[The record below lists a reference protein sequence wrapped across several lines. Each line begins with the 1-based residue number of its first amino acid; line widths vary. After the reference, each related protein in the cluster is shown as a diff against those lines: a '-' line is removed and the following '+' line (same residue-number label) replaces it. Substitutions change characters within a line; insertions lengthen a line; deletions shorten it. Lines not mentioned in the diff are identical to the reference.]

1 MSSTRTGQNI
11 DPQPIPDAEARTV
24 PRPKTAATR
33 LSVEELEEVES
44 AAKRDGKSQ
53 AEWIRDTVLREAR
66 QRSAASVELV
76 LAELSANRTIPDQI
90 AKQVSRTTQEV
101 SRLVSQSADQALA
114 RIEDGAVKAIRNA
127 TVREVGA
134 KIESAIAGPMAIT
147 EEALRKLR
155 SSAERAETASSSWR
169 SFTNIFRWQQLAIA
183 VLVGI
188 VIGGAGTWYFASRP
202 LKEAADYILLIKH
215 APASP
220 QNATQSTP
228 PAPHHPGKNQKP
240 RSTQDTQPQ
249 TEAAPVTQ
257 QP

>member
-1 MSSTRTGQNI
+1 MSTTRTGQNI

-66 QRSAASVELV
+66 QRSASVDLV
-76 LAELSANRTIPDQI
+76 LAELSANRVIPDQI
-90 AKQVSRTTQEV
+90 AQQVSRTTQEV

-169 SFTNIFRWQQLAIA
+169 SFTDIFRWQQLAIA

-202 LKEAADYILLIKH
+202 LKEAAEYILLIKH

-228 PAPHHPGKNQKP
+228 PAPHHPAPKQKS
-240 RSTQDTQPQ
+240 RSSNGTPSQ
-249 TEAAPVTQ
+249 TEAAPAQ
-257 QP
+257 QQ

>member
-66 QRSAASVELV
+66 QRSASVDLV
-76 LAELSANRTIPDQI
+76 LAELSANRVIPDQI
-90 AKQVSRTTQEV
+90 AQQVGRTTQEV
-101 SRLVSQSADQALA
+101 SRLVGQSADQALA
-114 RIEDGAVKAIRNA
+114 RIEAGAEKAIRKA
-127 TVREVGA
+127 AVSEVGA
-134 KIESAIAGPMAIT
+134 KIERAIVGPMTTI

-155 SSAERAETASSSWR
+155 SSAVHAETASSSWR
-169 SFTNIFRWQQLAIA
+169 SFTDIFRWQQLAIA

-188 VIGGAGTWYFASRP
+188 VIGGAGTWYFASGP
-202 LKEAADYILLIKH
+202 LKEAAEYILLLKH

-228 PAPHHPGKNQKP
+228 PAPHHPGKNQKSK
-240 RSTQDTQPQ
+240 STQEPQPQ
-249 TEAAPVTQ
+249 VEAAPVTQ

>member
-24 PRPKTAATR
+24 QRPKTAATR

-66 QRSAASVELV
+66 QRSASVDLV
-76 LAELSANRTIPDQI
+76 LAELSANRVIPDQI
-90 AKQVSRTTQEV
+90 AQQVSRTTQEV
-101 SRLVSQSADQALA
+101 SRLVGQSADQALA

-169 SFTNIFRWQQLAIA
+169 SFTDIFRWQQLAIA

-188 VIGGAGTWYFASRP
+188 VIGGAGTWYFASGP
-202 LKEAADYILLIKH
+202 LKEAAEYILLIKK

-228 PAPHHPGKNQKP
+228 PASHHIQHNQK
-240 RSTQDTQPQ
+240 SKSVQEPQ
-249 TEAAPVTQ
+249 SQVEAAPVTQ

>member
-90 AKQVSRTTQEV
+90 AQQVSRTTQEV

-188 VIGGAGTWYFASRP
+188 VIGGAGTWYFASLPTQRSGRLHSASQKCSSLSAECDPKHSACFPPYPTQNRSREALRRP
-202 LKEAADYILLIKH
+202 NHRLR
-215 APASP
+215 
-220 QNATQSTP
+220 QRQ
-228 PAPHHPGKNQKP
+228 
-240 RSTQDTQPQ
+240 
-249 TEAAPVTQ
+249 
-257 QP
+257 

>member
-66 QRSAASVELV
+66 QRSASVDLV
-76 LAELSANRTIPDQI
+76 LAELSANRVIPDQI
-90 AKQVSRTTQEV
+90 AQQVSRTTQEL
-101 SRLVSQSADQALA
+101 SRLVGQSADQALA
-114 RIEDGAVKAIRNA
+114 RIEAGAEKAIRKA
-127 TVREVGA
+127 AVSEVGA
-134 KIESAIAGPMAIT
+134 KIESAIVGPMRT
-147 EEALRKLR
+147 LEEALRKLR
-155 SSAERAETASSSWR
+155 SSAVHAETASSSWR
-169 SFTNIFRWQQLAIA
+169 SFTDIFRWQQLAIA

-188 VIGGAGTWYFASRP
+188 VIGGAGTWYFASLP
-202 LKEAADYILLIKH
+202 LKEAADYILLLKN

-228 PAPHHPGKNQKP
+228 PAPHHPGKNQKSK
-240 RSTQDTQPQ
+240 STQEPQPQ
-249 TEAAPVTQ
+249 VEAAPVTQ

>member
-66 QRSAASVELV
+66 QRSASVDLV
-76 LAELSANRTIPDQI
+76 LAELSANRVIPDQI
-90 AKQVSRTTQEV
+90 AQQVSRTTQEV

-114 RIEDGAVKAIRNA
+114 RIEAGAVKAVRNA
-127 TVREVGA
+127 AVSEVGA
-134 KIESAIAGPMAIT
+134 KIESAIVGPMATI
-147 EEALRKLR
+147 EEALRKLK
-155 SSAERAETASSSWR
+155 SSAEHAETASNHWR

-183 VLVGI
+183 VLAGI

-202 LKEAADYILLIKH
+202 LKEAADYILILKN
-215 APASP
+215 APVSP
-220 QNATQSTP
+220 QDATQNTP
-228 PAPHHPGKNQKP
+228 PASHHPGRNQKP
-240 RSTQDTQPQ
+240 KSVQEPQPQ
-249 TEAAPVTQ
+249 VEAAPVTQ

>member
-1 MSSTRTGQNI
+1 MSSTRTGP
-11 DPQPIPDAEARTV
+11 DPDSQPLPNAEARTV

-76 LAELSANRTIPDQI
+76 LAELSSNRTIPDQI
-90 AKQVSRTTQEV
+90 AQQVSRTTQEV

-114 RIEDGAVKAIRNA
+114 RIESGAEKAIRKA
-127 TVREVGA
+127 AVSEMGA
-134 KIESAIAGPMAIT
+134 KIESAIVGPMTTIG
-147 EEALRKLR
+147 EALRKLE
-155 SSAERAETASSSWR
+155 SSAWHAEAASNHWR
-169 SFTNIFRWQQLAIA
+169 SFTKIFRWQQLAIA

-202 LKEAADYILLIKH
+202 LKEAADYILLVKN

-220 QNATQSTP
+220 PNATQNTP
-228 PAPHHPGKNQKP
+228 PAPQHPGKKQKHESVQEP
-240 RSTQDTQPQ
+240 QPQ
-249 TEAAPVTQ
+249 VEAAPVTQ

>member
-24 PRPKTAATR
+24 PRDKTAATR
-33 LSVEELEEVES
+33 LSPEELEEVES

-66 QRSAASVELV
+66 QRSASVELV
-76 LAELSANRTIPDQI
+76 LAELSANRAIPDQI
-90 AKQVSRTTQEV
+90 AQQVSRTTQEV
-101 SRLVSQSADQALA
+101 SRLVSQSADQALG
-114 RIEDGAVKAIRNA
+114 RIEAGAVKAVRNA
-127 TVREVGA
+127 AVSEVGA
-134 KIESAIAGPMAIT
+134 KFGSAIVGPMATI
-147 EEALRKLR
+147 EEALRKLK
-155 SSAERAETASSSWR
+155 SSAEHAETASNHWR
-169 SFTNIFRWQQLAIA
+169 SFTKIFRWQQLAIA

-188 VIGGAGTWYFASRP
+188 VIGGAGTWYFASLP
-202 LKEAADYILLIKH
+202 LKEAAEYILLLKNT
-215 APASP
+215 PASP

-228 PAPHHPGKNQKP
+228 PASHHIQHNQKP
-240 RSTQDTQPQ
+240 KSTQETQPQ

>member
-11 DPQPIPDAEARTV
+11 DPQPLPDAEARTV

-66 QRSAASVELV
+66 QRSASVELV
-76 LAELSANRTIPDQI
+76 LAELSANRAIPDQI
-90 AKQVSRTTQEV
+90 AQQVSRTTQEV
-101 SRLVSQSADQALA
+101 SRLVSQSADQALV
-114 RIEDGAVKAIRNA
+114 RIEAGAVKAVRNA
-127 TVREVGA
+127 AVSEVGA
-134 KIESAIAGPMAIT
+134 KIESAIVGPMATI
-147 EEALRKLR
+147 EEALRKLK
-155 SSAERAETASSSWR
+155 SSAEHAETASNHWR
-169 SFTNIFRWQQLAIA
+169 SFTKIFRWQQLAIA
-183 VLVGI
+183 VLAGI
-188 VIGGAGTWYFASRP
+188 VIGGAGTWYFASLP
-202 LKEAADYILLIKH
+202 LKEAAEYILLLKN

-220 QNATQSTP
+220 PNATQNTPSTP
-228 PAPHHPGKNQKP
+228 HHIQHNQKP
-240 RSTQDTQPQ
+240 KSTQETQPQ

>member
-11 DPQPIPDAEARTV
+11 DPQPLPDAEARTV

-169 SFTNIFRWQQLAIA
+169 SFTDIFRWQQLAIA

-188 VIGGAGTWYFASRP
+188 VIGGAGAGDLVSLP
-202 LKEAADYILLIKH
+202 PQEEGDYILLPKK

-228 PAPHHPGKNQKP
+228 PAPHHPGKNQKSK
-240 RSTQDTQPQ
+240 STQEPQPQ
-249 TEAAPVTQ
+249 VEAAPVTQ

>member
-66 QRSAASVELV
+66 QRSASVDLV
-76 LAELSANRTIPDQI
+76 LAELSANRVIPDQI
-90 AKQVSRTTQEV
+90 AQQVSRTTQEV
-101 SRLVSQSADQALA
+101 SRLVGQSADQALA

-169 SFTNIFRWQQLAIA
+169 SFTDIFRWQQLAIA

-188 VIGGAGTWYFASRP
+188 VIGGAGTWYFASGP
-202 LKEAADYILLIKH
+202 LKEAAEYILLIKH

-228 PAPHHPGKNQKP
+228 PAPHHPGKNQKSKSSNGTP
-240 RSTQDTQPQ
+240 SQ
-249 TEAAPVTQ
+249 TEAAPAQ
-257 QP
+257 QQ

>member
-11 DPQPIPDAEARTV
+11 DP
-24 PRPKTAATR
+24 AATR

-66 QRSAASVELV
+66 QRSASVDLV
-76 LAELSANRTIPDQI
+76 LAELSANRVIPDQI
-90 AKQVSRTTQEV
+90 AQQVGRTTQEV
-101 SRLVSQSADQALA
+101 SRLVGQSADQALA
-114 RIEDGAVKAIRNA
+114 RIEAGAEKAIRKA
-127 TVREVGA
+127 AVSEVGA
-134 KIESAIAGPMAIT
+134 KIERAIVGPMTTI

-155 SSAERAETASSSWR
+155 SSAVHAETASSSWR
-169 SFTNIFRWQQLAIA
+169 SFTDIFRWQQLAIA

-188 VIGGAGTWYFASRP
+188 VIGGAGTWYFASGP
-202 LKEAADYILLIKH
+202 LKEAAEYILLLKH

-228 PAPHHPGKNQKP
+228 PAPHHPGKNQKSK
-240 RSTQDTQPQ
+240 STQEPQPQ
-249 TEAAPVTQ
+249 VEAAPVTQ

>member
-44 AAKRDGKSQ
+44 AAKRDGKSL
-53 AEWIRDTVLREAR
+53 AEWFRDTVLREAR
-66 QRSAASVELV
+66 QRSASVDLV
-76 LAELSANRTIPDQI
+76 LAELSASRAIPDQI
-90 AKQVSRTTQEV
+90 AQQVSRTTQEV

-114 RIEDGAVKAIRNA
+114 RIEAGAVKAVRNA
-127 TVREVGA
+127 AVTEVGA
-134 KIESAIAGPMAIT
+134 KIESAIVGPMATIG
-147 EEALRKLR
+147 EALQKLE
-155 SSAERAETASSSWR
+155 SSAWHAEAASNHWR
-169 SFTNIFRWQQLAIA
+169 SFTKIFRWQQLAIA
-183 VLVGI
+183 VLAGI
-188 VIGGAGTWYFASRP
+188 VIGGAGTWYFASLP
-202 LKEAADYILLIKH
+202 LKEAADYILLLKN

-220 QNATQSTP
+220 QDATQNTP
-228 PAPHHPGKNQKP
+228 PASHHPARNQKP
-240 RSTQDTQPQ
+240 KSTQEPQPQ

>member
-11 DPQPIPDAEARTV
+11 DPQPLPDTEARTI

-66 QRSAASVELV
+66 QRSASVELV
-76 LAELSANRTIPDQI
+76 LAELSANRAIPDQI
-90 AKQVSRTTQEV
+90 AQQVNRTTQEV

-114 RIEDGAVKAIRNA
+114 RIEAGAVKAVRNA
-127 TVREVGA
+127 AVSEVGA
-134 KIESAIAGPMAIT
+134 KIESAIVGPMATI
-147 EEALRKLR
+147 EEALRKLK
-155 SSAERAETASSSWR
+155 SSAEHAETASNHWR
-169 SFTNIFRWQQLAIA
+169 SFTKIFRWQQLAIA
-183 VLVGI
+183 VLAGI
-188 VIGGAGTWYFASRP
+188 VIGGAGTWYFASLP
-202 LKEAADYILLIKH
+202 LKEAAEYILLLKN

-220 QNATQSTP
+220 PNATQNTPST
-228 PAPHHPGKNQKP
+228 PHHPARNQKP
-240 RSTQDTQPQ
+240 KSTQEPQPQ
-249 TEAAPVTQ
+249 VEAAPVTQ

>member
-11 DPQPIPDAEARTV
+11 DPQPLPDAEARTV

-66 QRSAASVELV
+66 QRSASVELV
-76 LAELSANRTIPDQI
+76 LAELSANRAIPDQI
-90 AKQVSRTTQEV
+90 AQQVNRTTQEV

-114 RIEDGAVKAIRNA
+114 RIEAGAVKAVRNA
-127 TVREVGA
+127 AVSEVGA
-134 KIESAIAGPMAIT
+134 KIESAIVGPMATI
-147 EEALRKLR
+147 EEALRKLK
-155 SSAERAETASSSWR
+155 SSAEHAETASNHWR
-169 SFTNIFRWQQLAIA
+169 SFTKIFRWQQLAIA
-183 VLVGI
+183 VLAGI
-188 VIGGAGTWYFASRP
+188 VIGGAGTWYFASLP
-202 LKEAADYILLIKH
+202 LKEAADYILLLKN

-220 QNATQSTP
+220 QDATQNTP
-228 PAPHHPGKNQKP
+228 PASHHPARNQKP
-240 RSTQDTQPQ
+240 KSTQEPQPQ
-249 TEAAPVTQ
+249 VEAAPVTQ

>member
-11 DPQPIPDAEARTV
+11 DPQPLPDAEARTV

-66 QRSAASVELV
+66 QRSASVELV
-76 LAELSANRTIPDQI
+76 LAELSANRAIPDQI
-90 AKQVSRTTQEV
+90 AQQVSRTTQEV

-114 RIEDGAVKAIRNA
+114 RIEAGAVKAVRNA
-127 TVREVGA
+127 AVSEVGA
-134 KIESAIAGPMAIT
+134 KIESAIVGPMATI
-147 EEALRKLR
+147 EEALRKLK
-155 SSAERAETASSSWR
+155 SSAEHAETASNHWR
-169 SFTNIFRWQQLAIA
+169 SFTKIFRWQQLAIA
-183 VLVGI
+183 VLAGI
-188 VIGGAGTWYFASRP
+188 VIGGAGTWYFASLP
-202 LKEAADYILLIKH
+202 LKEAAEYILLLKN

-220 QNATQSTP
+220 QDATQNTP
-228 PAPHHPGKNQKP
+228 PASHHPARNQKP
-240 RSTQDTQPQ
+240 KSTQEPQPQ
-249 TEAAPVTQ
+249 VEAAPVTQ

>member
-24 PRPKTAATR
+24 PRDKTAATR
-33 LSVEELEEVES
+33 LSPEELEEVES
-44 AAKRDGKSQ
+44 AAKRDGKTL
-53 AEWIRDTVLREAR
+53 AVWLRDTALREAR
-66 QRSAASVELV
+66 QRSASVDLV

-90 AKQVSRTTQEV
+90 AQQVSRTTQEV
-101 SRLVSQSADQALA
+101 SRLVGQSADKALA
-114 RIEDGAVKAIRNA
+114 RIEAGAEKAIRKA
-127 TVREVGA
+127 AVSEVGA

-188 VIGGAGTWYFASRP
+188 VIGGAGTWYFASLP
-202 LKEAADYILLIKH
+202 LKEAADYILLLKN

-220 QNATQSTP
+220 QNAPQSTP
-228 PAPHHPGKNQKP
+228 PASHHIQHNQKP
-240 RSTQDTQPQ
+240 KSTQETQPQ

>member
-66 QRSAASVELV
+66 QRSASVDLV
-76 LAELSANRTIPDQI
+76 LAELSANRVIPDQI
-90 AKQVSRTTQEV
+90 AQQVSRTTQEV
-101 SRLVSQSADQALA
+101 SRLVGQSADQALA
-114 RIEDGAVKAIRNA
+114 RIEAGAEKAIRKA
-127 TVREVGA
+127 AVSEVSA
-134 KIESAIAGPMAIT
+134 KIERAIAGPMAMT

-155 SSAERAETASSSWR
+155 SSAVHAETASSRWR
-169 SFTNIFRWQQLAIA
+169 SFTDIFRWQQLAIA

-202 LKEAADYILLIKH
+202 LKEAADYILLLKNT
-215 APASP
+215 PASP

-228 PAPHHPGKNQKP
+228 PAPHHPGKNQKSK
-240 RSTQDTQPQ
+240 STQEPQPQ
-249 TEAAPVTQ
+249 VEAVPVTQ

>member
-66 QRSAASVELV
+66 QRSASVDLV
-76 LAELSANRTIPDQI
+76 LAELSANRVIPDQI
-90 AKQVSRTTQEV
+90 AQQVSRTTQEV

-114 RIEDGAVKAIRNA
+114 RIEAGAEKAIRKA
-127 TVREVGA
+127 AASEVGA
-134 KIESAIAGPMAIT
+134 KIERAIAGPMAIT

-155 SSAERAETASSSWR
+155 SSAVHAETASSSWR
-169 SFTNIFRWQQLAIA
+169 SFTDIFRWQQLAIA

-228 PAPHHPGKNQKP
+228 PASHHPAPKQKP
-240 RSTQDTQPQ
+240 RSSNGTPSQ
-249 TEAAPVTQ
+249 TEAAPAQ
-257 QP
+257 QQ

>member
-11 DPQPIPDAEARTV
+11 DPQPLPDAEARTV

-66 QRSAASVELV
+66 QRSASVDLV
-76 LAELSANRTIPDQI
+76 LAELSANRAIPDQI
-90 AKQVSRTTQEV
+90 AQQVSRTTQEV

-114 RIEDGAVKAIRNA
+114 RIEAGAVKAVRNA
-127 TVREVGA
+127 AVSEVGA
-134 KIESAIAGPMAIT
+134 KIESAIVGPMATI
-147 EEALRKLR
+147 EEALRKLK
-155 SSAERAETASSSWR
+155 SSAEHAETASNHWR

-183 VLVGI
+183 VLAGI

-202 LKEAADYILLIKH
+202 IKEAADYILILKN
-215 APASP
+215 APVTP
-220 QNATQSTP
+220 QDATQNSP
-228 PAPHHPGKNQKP
+228 PAAHHPARNQKP
-240 RSTQDTQPQ
+240 KSTQETQPQ